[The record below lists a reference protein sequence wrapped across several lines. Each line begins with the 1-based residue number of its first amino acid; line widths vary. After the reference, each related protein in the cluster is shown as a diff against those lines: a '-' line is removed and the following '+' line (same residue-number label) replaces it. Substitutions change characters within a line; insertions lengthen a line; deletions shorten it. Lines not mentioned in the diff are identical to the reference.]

1 MEDDLKNKNYIKK
14 NNLDNF
20 LHLQIPRRIWN
31 LFLDKEMSPGAFKIY
46 IEFFDRLKLSAY
58 NNWVDQE
65 KNVYIKYSYE
75 EIMREILK
83 NRSRGTVT
91 SALTELK
98 NLGLIIQEKGF
109 STSSKFY
116 LTNILSINLQKTEKQ
131 SNEENIDIEENQ
143 KTEKRST
150 EDCKRSPQ
158 KTGFTVP
165 NNNYYSHNNEI
176 ITTTTDKIKNT
187 NSREFISIKEYLNSN
202 KIDDFT
208 KNNIL
213 KISEKNKLNL
223 NRVQEVFEYMG
234 KNDKGYGFV
243 VQALKNNWKLKLNKK
258 SENLVSEKIIK
269 GIYNYALD
277 YRQFNYNKNDILNIY
292 DENTKKHKN
301 NCYVKK
307 YRKKLEEYYEEKQ
320 I

>member
-1 MEDDLKNKNYIKK
+1 MEDDFKNKNYIKK
-14 NNLDNF
+14 NNLENF
-20 LHLQIPRRIWN
+20 LHLQIPRKIWN
-31 LFLDKEMSPGAFKIY
+31 LFLDKEISPGAFKIY

-98 NLGLIIQEKGF
+98 NLNLIIQEKGF

-131 SNEENIDIEENQ
+131 SNEENIDIGKNQ

-150 EDCKRSPQ
+150 EDCKISPQ

-165 NNNYYSHNNEI
+165 NNNYYSHNEI
-176 ITTTTDKIKNT
+176 ITTTTDKIKNI

-213 KISEKNKLNL
+213 KISDKNKLTL
-223 NRVQEVFEYMG
+223 NRVQEVFEYMLE
-234 KNDKGYGFV
+234 NNKGYGFL

-292 DENTKKHKN
+292 DENTKK
-301 NCYVKK
+301 
-307 YRKKLEEYYEEKQ
+307 YRKQLEEYYEEK
-320 I
+320 